1 MSFKK
6 MIIILV
12 VLLLIILIMLGI
24 ILIYRIQKENYSYS
38 PATEKILPEIDK
50 KLTNVKLRNDFYVA
64 KTCIEKYYLYLSQDN
79 KNDYSIIDEEV
90 EQTLEEE
97 KNIKKQAIYSMLDDR
112 YIKSRGIDENNVLE
126 KVEEIPL
133 SDININ
139 NIYVSQQDENMY
151 VFIVYGKLINETTKE
166 KQEFNTMLI
175 VDMLNRTFKVV
186 PQEYI
191 KEYITEINIGEEL
204 KINLEKSIEKNNYN
218 IFEYE
223 NVSDE
228 TYIIDIFNEFKKNM
242 MYDYKQA
249 YENLELEYKEK
260 RFGTYEKFEEYA
272 KNNIKNSVIMKL
284 NAYQINKYEN
294 YTQYICKDQNE
305 NYYIFNETGIM
316 DYTVIL
322 DTYTIDLPQF
332 TEKYNNSTDAEKVLL
347 NIQKVFEA
355 INHGDYKYVYNKLD
369 NEFKQNNF
377 PTETE
382 FDNYIKQNLYKNN
395 SISYGK
401 YKTSGNLHIYDIN
414 IKNKDDKNSI
424 TKTKNIIMR
433 LEEGT
438 DFVMSF
444 NVN

>member
-1 MSFKK
+1 
-6 MIIILV
+6 
-12 VLLLIILIMLGI
+12 
-24 ILIYRIQKENYSYS
+24 
-38 PATEKILPEIDK
+38 
-50 KLTNVKLRNDFYVA
+50 
-64 KTCIEKYYLYLSQDN
+64 
-79 KNDYSIIDEEV
+79 
-90 EQTLEEE
+90 
-97 KNIKKQAIYSMLDDR
+97 
-112 YIKSRGIDENNVLE
+112 
-126 KVEEIPL
+126 
-133 SDININ
+133 
-139 NIYVSQQDENMY
+139 
-151 VFIVYGKLINETTKE
+151 
-166 KQEFNTMLI
+166 MLI

>member
-1 MSFKK
+1 
-6 MIIILV
+6 
-12 VLLLIILIMLGI
+12 
-24 ILIYRIQKENYSYS
+24 
-38 PATEKILPEIDK
+38 
-50 KLTNVKLRNDFYVA
+50 
-64 KTCIEKYYLYLSQDN
+64 
-79 KNDYSIIDEEV
+79 
-90 EQTLEEE
+90 
-97 KNIKKQAIYSMLDDR
+97 MLDER

-242 MYDYKQA
+242 MYDYKQS

-347 NIQKVFEA
+347 NIQKVFA
-355 INHGDYKYVYNKLD
+355 
-369 NEFKQNNF
+369 
-377 PTETE
+377 
-382 FDNYIKQNLYKNN
+382 
-395 SISYGK
+395 
-401 YKTSGNLHIYDIN
+401 
-414 IKNKDDKNSI
+414 
-424 TKTKNIIMR
+424 
-433 LEEGT
+433 
-438 DFVMSF
+438 
-444 NVN
+444 